1 MKKAYSRIALALAFT
16 LPLATNGQDFEF
28 ILDQAEDIPLVT
40 SQFVAEYQRD
50 INQNIGTAFFNVAQ
64 SGLSNLNK
72 NEFSISL
79 VGGSSYL
86 TESNI
91 SNPVN
96 LDVSPSGLYYF
107 PEAIPTIFNS
117 ANGTDLVY
125 GCMDPATVQPLVDP
139 TTGDNVEVAV
149 GVPGGQGLG
158 FGATPAGTIGVGYG
172 VGANTTIYATFTP
185 MLYSSMGDQFDE
197 LSIENDF
204 SFGFHVKHEFGSW
217 VPFLAENGILT
228 SLSLGYN
235 QYSISG
241 NSATIDPTV
250 VDVSMGYELR
260 TSAFEFDFSTVLN
273 TIGTRLDIAKRF
285 GFIEVGVFGDYVTSS
300 YTSTSD
306 GTMDVEL
313 VNTDM
318 NEVEDSRTL
327 SDFANYDDSV
337 SSMGGGVNITLGQG
351 WFRGT
356 LNYRYS
362 EVQNFGFGLLFVLN
376 RQEGI

>member
-125 GCMDPATVQPLVDP
+125 GFIDPATGQPLVDP

-217 VPFLAENGILT
+217 VPFLADNGILT

-260 TSAFEFDFSTVLN
+260 TSALEFDFSTVLN
-273 TIGTRLDIAKRF
+273 TTGTRLDIAKRF
-285 GFIEVGVFGDYVTSS
+285 GFIEVGVFGDYLTSS